1 MPSELKPCPF
11 CGGQKITP
19 FTGDGAEGIGRCAT
33 FCDWCNAEGPH
44 CDTEAE
50 AIAAWNQRPEPATPA
65 GDEELVEEMLKLI
78 GVQKFDV
85 WRQENYSG
93 EHREWKEEHTLP
105 EGSTLGES
113 ICRAILPII
122 HRREAA
128 ALADGALVPNQTQCD
143 LPSILSEEECLK
155 QLALLYNYKPDDSR
169 QFTRWNML
177 VAIAHGAELG
187 AAAAHAAGRA
197 DERAEVVAWLLDWAD
212 NRIDQNTFS
221 EARAVLIKAAYAIKR
236 GQHERPKP

>member
-1 MPSELKPCPF
+1 MPSELKPEAAIYQLTNHQQQADMD
-11 CGGQKITP
+11 GVLITVSRQALEEVL
-19 FTGDGAEGIGRCAT
+19 DYLA
-33 FCDWCNAEGPH
+33 
-44 CDTEAE
+44 
-50 AIAAWNQRPEPATPA
+50 RPEPATPA

-197 DERAEVVAWLLDWAD
+197 AERAEVVAE
-212 NRIDQNTFS
+212 IDHRR
-221 EARAVLIKAAYAIKR
+221 EAYSLHGDKRHILTALRNAIER